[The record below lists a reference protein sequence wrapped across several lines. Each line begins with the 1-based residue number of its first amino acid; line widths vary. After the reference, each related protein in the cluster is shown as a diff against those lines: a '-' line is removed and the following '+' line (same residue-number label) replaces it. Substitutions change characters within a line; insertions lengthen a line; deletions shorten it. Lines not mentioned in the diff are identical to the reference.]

1 MSKSYRKSYI
11 AEAAPAKNPAIKK
24 GAEQLAKSIEK
35 TLTTPTPTPA
45 AKVAKKKLSY
55 FDIKRPGTWS
65 AIQNPP
71 GDEGYN
77 IGTWNG
83 YKALTIDLIRAY
95 YTEPKENLLV
105 YGDAG
110 IGKSATVLQVCK
122 QVASEEGLEFANW
135 GKSSSEKKMD
145 MMTNPGKYFALVD
158 VRTAGLEPS
167 DIVGIPNINSAK
179 EYLEVKQGPW
189 IYYISR
195 PETKG
200 FLFFDEINQGS
211 EQVLKAFFEVV
222 YDRSASGTPLSD
234 HLCIVAA
241 GNLGG
246 NYNNAD
252 IPPALTDRFT
262 AGFLV
267 IDAQDW
273 LEWATKEGLDP
284 LILGFVKSNPSVN
297 FNVKLK
303 GGQASDKL
311 PTPRSMSQLSR
322 SLQKI
327 YRDYY
332 HVESDG
338 ENTSFSEEPMMQAMA
353 RKAAQ
358 VCGPTWGNEF
368 MAFVE
373 HMWKLSLEEVLGH
386 AERGELGAKSKQY
399 VGAGKSHAIM
409 GWLTSKIEAVAT
421 KLKAGE
427 EATPDDEK
435 VLTAIAIISNHL
447 AKSAPEW
454 LATLWSTF
462 KYEMPTLW
470 AGILEYLENGNYDP
484 AIKQEFK
491 TSTLNKLRLS
501 ITDISNITYDSNGQ
515 PQLKPKK

>member
-1 MSKSYRKSYI
+1 
-11 AEAAPAKNPAIKK
+11 
-24 GAEQLAKSIEK
+24 
-35 TLTTPTPTPA
+35 
-45 AKVAKKKLSY
+45 
-55 FDIKRPGTWS
+55 
-65 AIQNPP
+65 
-71 GDEGYN
+71 
-77 IGTWNG
+77 
-83 YKALTIDLIRAY
+83 
-95 YTEPKENLLV
+95 
-105 YGDAG
+105 
-110 IGKSATVLQVCK
+110 
-122 QVASEEGLEFANW
+122 
-135 GKSSSEKKMD
+135 
-145 MMTNPGKYFALVD
+145 
-158 VRTAGLEPS
+158 
-167 DIVGIPNINSAK
+167 
-179 EYLEVKQGPW
+179 
-189 IYYISR
+189 
-195 PETKG
+195 
-200 FLFFDEINQGS
+200 
-211 EQVLKAFFEVV
+211 
-222 YDRSASGTPLSD
+222 
-234 HLCIVAA
+234 
-241 GNLGG
+241 
-246 NYNNAD
+246 
-252 IPPALTDRFT
+252 
-262 AGFLV
+262 
-267 IDAQDW
+267 
-273 LEWATKEGLDP
+273 
-284 LILGFVKSNPSVN
+284 
-297 FNVKLK
+297 
-303 GGQASDKL
+303 
-311 PTPRSMSQLSR
+311 MSQLSR